1 MMQLINSIIGIMIIL
16 FGSLFISITVDNEVF
31 RTIMYKVMGTI
42 IMFLGILYLKKVAK
56 FGKQ

>member
-1 MMQLINSIIGIMIIL
+1 MKLINSIIGILIIL
-16 FGSLFISITVDNEVF
+16 LGSLFISITVDNEEF
-31 RTIMYKVMGTI
+31 RTIMYKVIGAL

>member
-1 MMQLINSIIGIMIIL
+1 MKIMNSIKGIMIIL
-16 FGSLFISITVDNEVF
+16 FGSLFMSITIDNEAF
-31 RTIMYKVMGTI
+31 RTIMYKVIGAF